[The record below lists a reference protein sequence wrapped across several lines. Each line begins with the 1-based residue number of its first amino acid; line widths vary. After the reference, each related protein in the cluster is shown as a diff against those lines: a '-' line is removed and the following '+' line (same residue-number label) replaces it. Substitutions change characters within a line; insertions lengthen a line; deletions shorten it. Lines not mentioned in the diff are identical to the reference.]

1 VSTSSGNEG
10 ISLFLAERIAAG
22 DFPSAVYTVA
32 SGGRVVFADALGDAV
47 RVPEE
52 IPATI
57 NTVYDLASLT
67 KPLITG
73 LLCAQSL
80 ERGELVLDDRAAEF
94 LPEFRQPD
102 KQDISIRQ
110 LLTHTSGLPAW
121 RPLYITTGGDKSRV
135 AEVIAREP
143 LKSAP
148 GAEVHYSDLGFIVLG
163 LALERL
169 RGKSLVD
176 IATRDIFEP
185 LRLKSAFFN
194 PDERLRRKIAASET
208 GNEYERRMCT
218 EMGFQIPEELRSGVI
233 WGEVH
238 DGNAYFMGGAAG
250 HAGLFATAGETL
262 RIATQFMGAN
272 SQLLKPQTCEL
283 FRANFTEGR
292 EEARSFAWQLAA
304 TSGSTAGPGLPTDSF
319 GHTGFSGTSCWVD
332 AGRERVFILLTNRT
346 HDRALPFVN
355 INSVRRRFHSLAV
368 ADLDGNKPEA

>member
-1 VSTSSGNEG
+1 VSTSRGNEN

-32 SGGRVVFADALGDAV
+32 SGGRVVFADALGSAV

-57 NTVYDLASLT
+57 NTIYDLASLT

-80 ERGELVLDDRAAEF
+80 EREQLVVEGRVAEF
-94 LPEFRQPD
+94 LPEFRRPD
-102 KQDISIRQ
+102 KQTISIGQ
-110 LLTHTSGLPAW
+110 LLTHTSGLPPW
-121 RPLYITTGGDKSRV
+121 RPLYVVTGGDKNRV
-135 AEVIAREP
+135 VEAIAREP
-143 LKSAP
+143 LESAP
-148 GAEVHYSDLGFIVLG
+148 GAVVRYSDLGFIVLG
-163 LALERL
+163 KILERL
-169 RGKSLVD
+169 QSESLAD
-176 IATRDIFEP
+176 IARRDIFEP
-185 LRLKSAFFN
+185 LGLKSTFFN

-218 EMGFQIPEELRSGVI
+218 EMGIQMPEELREGVI
-233 WGEVH
+233 WGKVH

-250 HAGLFATAGETL
+250 HAGLFAPASETL
-262 RIATQFMGAN
+262 RIASQFVGAN
-272 SQLLKPQTCEL
+272 SQLLKPRTCEL
-283 FRANFTEGR
+283 FRTNLTEGL

-304 TSGSTAGPGLPTDSF
+304 TAGSTAGPSLPADSF

-332 AGRERVFILLTNRT
+332 AEREKVFILLTNRT

-368 ADLDGNKPEA
+368 AALSENKLES